1 MIRYVSDIPLC
12 LPGYAG
18 WWSGLPAAGLP
29 TTATVAARC
38 GRSPGA
44 IARAGLEMA
53 ADVVRMADSESNRT
67 DAISAG
73 RY

>member
-1 MIRYVSDIPLC
+1 MLTYINYMIRYVSDIPMC

-29 TTATVAARC
+29 TTAKVAAQC

-53 ADVVRMADSESNRT
+53 GDGMGVVRMA
-67 DAISAG
+67 G
-73 RY
+73 GL

>member
-1 MIRYVSDIPLC
+1 MC

-29 TTATVAARC
+29 TTAKVAARC

-44 IARAGLEMA
+44 IATERGWLEMA
-53 ADVVRMADSESNRT
+53 GDGMCVVRMADSESNRT
-67 DAISAG
+67 EGISAG
-73 RY
+73 SY